1 MFKFNSST
9 TAPSSKVT
17 NEAITTIIGEDL
29 VVEGNLSS
37 VASIRVDG
45 KVIGNVEVQKLII
58 IGEKA
63 QVTGNI
69 STKKVIIFG
78 HLNGNVNAAEVQIK
92 KTGFVN
98 GDINVEALEIEMG
111 GKYNGNLIM
120 NHVNQDEKKLT
131 KKLLT

>member
-1 MFKFNSST
+1 MFKFNSNTST
-9 TAPSSKVT
+9 TNSKLT

-29 VVEGNLSS
+29 VVEGNLTS

-45 KVIGNVEVQKLII
+45 KVTGNIDVQKLII

-69 STKKVIIFG
+69 STKKVIVFG
-78 HLNGNVNAAEVQIK
+78 KLTGNVNAAEVQIK

-98 GDINVEALEIEMG
+98 GDINVQAIEIEMG

-120 NHVNQDEKKLT
+120 NSTKQEEKKIE
-131 KKLLT
+131 KKSS